1 MKIFHREIGSG
12 PPLVMLHGLLGMS
25 DNLMSVARVLGAK
38 FRVILL
44 DHRNHGRSDHHPDF
58 GYDAMANDLLEL
70 LDSLNIYQVSLIG
83 HSMGGKVAIKFAY
96 DNPGLVNKLVV
107 VDISPTAYARTT
119 EHQTIIDEMTAINL
133 AQYSNRNEL
142 ELVVRQKFGGTYKEH
157 LVLKNIALTQ
167 SKTLAWKCNLAAIK
181 ENLAK
186 ILGEI
191 LPAARFHKPTLFVKG
206 ANSNYIQP
214 HDEDLIRQHFSNV
227 LIKTISNAGHLVH
240 ADNPA
245 GFIEVVEGF
254 LEG

>member
-1 MKIFHREIGSG
+1 MKLFHREFGNG
-12 PPLVMLHGLLGMS
+12 PPLVILHGLLGMS
-25 DNLMSVARVLGAK
+25 DNLMSVARLLGQK
-38 FRVILL
+38 HRVILL
-44 DHRNHGRSDHHPDF
+44 DHRNHGRSGHHPDF

-70 LDSLNIYQVSLIG
+70 LDSLNIYKVSLIG
-83 HSMGGKVAIKFAY
+83 HSMGGKVALKFAY
-96 DNPGLVNKLVV
+96 DNPGFVNKLLV
-107 VDISPTAYARTT
+107 VDISPAAYTRTT

-133 AQYSNRNEL
+133 AQYSNRTEL
-142 ELVVRQKFGGTYKEH
+142 EKVVRQKFGGTYKEH

-181 ENLAK
+181 ENLSK
-186 ILGEI
+186 IMGEM
-191 LPAARFHKPTLFVKG
+191 LPAAIFDKPTLFVKG

-214 HDEDLIRQHFSNV
+214 HDEDLIRQHFSKV

-240 ADNPA
+240 ADNQA